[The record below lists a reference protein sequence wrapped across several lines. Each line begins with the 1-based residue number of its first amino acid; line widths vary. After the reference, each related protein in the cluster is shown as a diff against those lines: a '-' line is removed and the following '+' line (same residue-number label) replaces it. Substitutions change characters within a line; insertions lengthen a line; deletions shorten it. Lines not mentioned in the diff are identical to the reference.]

1 MQMFKFHL
9 SNVKYIFEKPEIA
22 HSSPSQFSYLKSS
35 KVVGIYNCT
44 KPSSI
49 PIRQVG
55 SRNKGSI
62 DTVQLAVSLIWTIS
76 NISIGAATKNVETE
90 ELVETGN
97 KLFEMIIEL
106 EIHGHCFKHFYF
118 ESSLGV
124 FKKTLGNSRSL
135 FSLFSYFQCSL
146 FVQLMVNEIAN
157 DWT

>member
-22 HSSPSQFSYLKSS
+22 HSSSSQFSYLKSS

-97 KLFEMIIEL
+97 KLFEIIIEL

-124 FKKTLGNSRSL
+124 FKKHWAIPGL
-135 FSLFSYFQCSL
+135 FFLYFRIFNAAYSYS
-146 FVQLMVNEIAN
+146 
-157 DWT
+157 

>member
-22 HSSPSQFSYLKSS
+22 HSSSSQFSYLKSS

-97 KLFEMIIEL
+97 KLFEIIIEL

-118 ESSLGV
+118 ESSLVV